1 MTITKAIIPVA
12 GLGTRLRPLS
22 YVVPKAMMPLADRK
36 GRMLPVLH
44 YILEEA
50 AAAGASQAAVIVSP
64 PHIDMLR
71 RYMDAVVE
79 MKMPHLPHVEFLV
92 QEQPLG
98 FGHAVMMGRDFIGAQ
113 PFMLM
118 LGDHVHV
125 PQDGCKPCSRQV
137 ADAFAQRGGVAMI
150 GMQPVDADELPR
162 VGVARG
168 EPVGDRVFR
177 CTDFVEKPDL
187 ATARSRLVT
196 PGVAKDRFL
205 AHAGIYIF
213 DAEVFDLIA
222 ELAARPRAA
231 GKEVQL
237 ADAQAM
243 LLTRHPSDYYL
254 YHIAGAAHDTGTPAG
269 FAATQKAFA

>member
-12 GLGTRLRPLS
+12 GLGTRLRPIS

-50 AAAGASQAAVIVSP
+50 AAAGAAHAAVIVSP

-71 RYMDAVVE
+71 RYMAAVIE
-79 MKMPHLPHVEFLV
+79 MNMPHLPQVEFLV
-92 QEQPLG
+92 QEEPLG
-98 FGHAVMMGRDFIGAQ
+98 FGHAVMMGRDFVGRQ

-125 PQDGCKPCSRQV
+125 PAAGSEPCSRQV
-137 ADAFAQRGGVAMI
+137 ANAFAQRGGVAMI

-168 EPVGDRVFR
+168 EPLDGRVFR
-177 CTDFVEKPDL
+177 CAEFVEKPDL

-196 PGVAKDRFL
+196 PGLAADHFL

-213 DAEVFDLIA
+213 DAEIFDLIS
-222 ELAARPRAA
+222 ELATRPRAK

-237 ADAQAM
+237 ADAQSM
-243 LLTRHPSDYYL
+243 LLQRHPDEYYL
-254 YHIAGAAHDTGTPAG
+254 YHIAGTAHDTGTPAG
-269 FAATQKAFA
+269 FAATQKAMA